1 MSAELGFLS
10 LLLALACALLQS
22 VSAFRK
28 NGAGLAV
35 SAARA
40 QAFAIFAA
48 FLFLLSAFAASDFSV
63 ALVVANSHSA
73 KPMIYKISAGFGNHE
88 GSMLLWALMLSVYG
102 AAFAH
107 MQGKT
112 SADQRFAVG
121 VLGVLSVG
129 VLVFIALASNP
140 FLREVPAPVNGRGFN
155 PLLQDPGLIIHPPML
170 YLGYVGFAVPFAM
183 TVGALAKGKINAGWA
198 RRARPWMLIAWGFL
212 TWGIAL
218 GSWWAYR
225 ELGWGGYWFW
235 DPVENAS
242 LLPWLVGAALVHSTL
257 VLERRGGFPGWTA
270 LLAIITFS
278 LSLIGTFIV
287 RSGLITSVH
296 AFAVDPARGLAIL
309 AYLVVVVGFAM
320 GLFIWRA
327 RDLESDIQFT
337 PASREAMV
345 LVNNLVMSCAAATVF
360 LGTLYPL
367 LIDAIGAAPLSVGAP
382 FYAATAIP
390 LFIIGMAAMGLAPLA
405 MWRKGS
411 LMRVLGQSR
420 FALALALI
428 GAALTMALKPGSFMG
443 PLAVGAAL
451 WVGAG
456 TVTHGIKRRKA
467 KWTLDQCSMVLGH
480 VGLAFAALGMAVTAL
495 FSTEVS
501 KAVDPGE
508 IVHLGNAELRFD
520 GITQIEGPNYF
531 SDRGKI
537 SVLNKAGGVRK
548 TLYPER
554 RLYPVS
560 GMQTTEAALASTP
573 LADLHVTISA
583 LSEGNGERTIVKGW
597 AVRLFHRPL
606 IGWIW
611 FGAALTGFGSLMG
624 GFGILWRRERLVV
637 EASAPTGVGHENGQ
651 GEGRLV

>member
-1 MSAELGFLS
+1 
-10 LLLALACALLQS
+10 
-22 VSAFRK
+22 
-28 NGAGLAV
+28 
-35 SAARA
+35 
-40 QAFAIFAA
+40 
-48 FLFLLSAFAASDFSV
+48 
-63 ALVVANSHSA
+63 
-73 KPMIYKISAGFGNHE
+73 
-88 GSMLLWALMLSVYG
+88 MLLWALILSIYG

-107 MQGKT
+107 IHGN
-112 SADQRFAVG
+112 SGADSRFAIGILGILSAG
-121 VLGVLSVG
+121 VLA
-129 VLVFIALASNP
+129 FIALLSNP
-140 FLREVPAPVNGRGFN
+140 FWRQIPALADGHGFN
-155 PLLQDPGLIIHPPML
+155 PLLQDIGLIIHPPML

-183 TVGALAKGKINAGWA
+183 VIGALAKGKVDAAWA
-198 RRARPWMLIAWGFL
+198 KRARPWMLIAWGFL

-235 DPVENAS
+235 DPAENAS

-278 LSLIGTFIV
+278 LSLIGTFII

-309 AYLVVVVGFAM
+309 AYLIVVIVAAMALFA
-320 GLFIWRA
+320 WRA
-327 RDLESDIQFT
+327 KDLEADIQFT

-345 LVNNLVMSCAAATVF
+345 LINNLVMSSAAATVF

-382 FYAATAIP
+382 FFTSTAIP
-390 LFIIGMAAMGLAPLA
+390 LFIIGMLAMGLAPLA
-405 MWRKGS
+405 AWRKGS

-420 FALALALI
+420 FALAVAIIGALI
-428 GAALTMALKPGSFMG
+428 TLALKPGGFMG
-443 PLAVGAAL
+443 PLGVGAAL

-456 TVTHGIKRRKA
+456 TLTYGVQRRKA
-467 KWTLDQCSMVLGH
+467 KWNMDQWAMVLGH
-480 VGLAFAALGMAVTAL
+480 FGLAIAALGMAATAL

-501 KAVDPGE
+501 KAVIPGD
-508 IVHLGNAELRFD
+508 IAKLGNIEVRFE
-520 GITQIEGPNYF
+520 GIENMRGPNYIA
-531 SDRGKI
+531 DRGEI
-537 SVLNKAGGVRK
+537 SILGKDGTVKN

-554 RLYPVS
+554 RVYPVS
-560 GMQTTEAALASTP
+560 GMQTTEAVLASTP
-573 LADLHVTISA
+573 LADLHVSISA
-583 LSEGNGERTIVKGW
+583 LTQGNGDQAVVSGW

-624 GFGILWRRERLVV
+624 GFGILWRRRTPIADPALQKEKP
-637 EASAPTGVGHENGQ
+637 A
-651 GEGRLV
+651 